1 MWATPT
7 PGMKAISRLLNLLL
21 VLSLAVRGLSLAAR
35 VFLFPQKNQKFK
47 MPLKPKKYKHFSTSL
62 SLNNF
67 VPRFLVDKPT
77 SDPQSQTKTFG
88 TLPPNAVF
96 LF

>member
-1 MWATPT
+1 
-7 PGMKAISRLLNLLL
+7 MKAISRLLNLLL

-47 MPLKPKKYKHFSTSL
+47 MPLKPKKYKHFSTSPCL
-62 SLNNF
+62 SNF

-77 SDPQSQTKTFG
+77 RLSDPQSQTKTVG
-88 TLPPNAVF
+88 TLPSNAAF